1 MARIYKSE
9 NQQEGFRGS
18 AQSAGYNPVQAY
30 DQSAQIRQRGEQKLE
45 DIKTM
50 GRMAVTQYEIDRTR
64 LEFEKQHGLGKL
76 KLEAAATNHKY
87 KVVEGLISLSS
98 TAAKELTRLSEE
110 KAVRDDEDALLESI
124 GYGEAAPVETPE
136 AAAQDNARD
145 IGIKAEA
152 QGTASVAK
160 ELKQEP
166 DLNNQSAAHVLQQT
180 TTYNALKGIE
190 GNAYTAMGAHGLFL
204 AEAFRNLPPDQAPKT
219 AAQAQVLV
227 RELNRQFL
235 RQTGMMGSP
244 DRKALVKLART
255 MAGNTQNALV
265 NLVSSAIKTDQE
277 ANLNDAKSFTSS
289 VVDSGTDAGE
299 IWTAVSDRYAFGNL
313 GYTGHSGA
321 SNVAALENILQEA
334 KENGNIA
341 LINKLREVQ
350 QVPGQKGTELGKK
363 YDHIFDKYE
372 KEARQG
378 AITNYNLAEQEKAVQ
393 TKQSIQY
400 YYDNPSPENRQKAI
414 TTLRQIGTE
423 EALKEADRLSA
434 NGLGYDPQKKFELLD
449 LRQRGI
455 EIPQDQLKELLDSGT
470 ISVDE
475 YKQFATSAPETE
487 AAKGVDAYIKEV
499 DSGLKASMLGTA
511 GPQDLTPEVRS
522 QVNIRHQAMVEDLR
536 RLVLAEVRSNPAIA
550 NDKKELSRIVE
561 AKTQYLLQ
569 QPQYKLTKDPGSGYY
584 FPGEIK
590 ADRRLAQ
597 ITVAPGVQ
605 DFSKIK
611 PEEAFGSLKFPK
623 SEMDSTKDRF
633 LTIDELKADV
643 KRVMEGQQASNR
655 TRLWAKNLGL
665 SSQAFLEGQ
674 LGVNGLPSLRSLR
687 QQEQS
692 GQAAPNLRDIP
703 NSRVGLQVLQQM
715 GFPKLGAAFLAGNI
729 QQESGWHGLRQWG
742 QVAGDGTNRNGGLV
756 SWASWS
762 NDSARLGAIERHFGR
777 NIAQISES
785 DQLNYMVTEMKKRN
799 PSAYRV
805 FMDPNA
811 SEAALRKASYQYW
824 GYGHEGARFKYAQDL
839 LARS

>member
-50 GRMAVTQYEIDRTR
+50 GRMAATQYEIDRTR

-98 TAAKELTRLSEE
+98 TAAKELTRLHEE
-110 KAVRDDEDALLESI
+110 QQVRADEDALLESI

-277 ANLNDAKSFTSS
+277 ANLTEAKSFTSN

-299 IWTAVSDRYAFGNL
+299 IWTAVSDRYAYGNL
-313 GYTGHSGA
+313 GYTGHSAA
-321 SNVAALENILQEA
+321 SNAAALENVLQEA
-334 KENGNIA
+334 KENGDVG
-341 LINKLREVQ
+341 LINRLREVQ

-378 AITNYNLAEQEKAVQ
+378 AITNYNLGEQEKAVQ

-423 EALKEADRLSA
+423 GALKEAERLSA

-475 YKQFATSAPETE
+475 YKQFATGAPETE

-499 DSGLKASMLGTA
+499 DSGLKTSMLGTA